1 MSWEFRVVALS
12 RDLSNWTN
20 LKTYAVIRSSRPN
33 ELKSS
38 LLTMGT
44 ALPSPWVRKMVVF
57 FNSSNAL
64 LGGVTTTY
72 SSFPSDESEY
82 SHVGPSNHKGS
93 LVKSVGVA
101 PLNGRSAGLLFPLQ
115 WLRDLIGMS
124 FCISTTRL
132 RTNCFHSLGDVI
144 QYSATQ
150 ESV

>member
-1 MSWEFRVVALS
+1 M
-12 RDLSNWTN
+12 
-20 LKTYAVIRSSRPN
+20 IRISRPN

-115 WLRDLIGMS
+115 
-124 FCISTTRL
+124 
-132 RTNCFHSLGDVI
+132 
-144 QYSATQ
+144 
-150 ESV
+150 